1 MLCFSIFYL
10 KKPFRKRKNSDVGK
24 RLGANLNILAFADD
38 IVLIAKNKEVL
49 KHIADFLVEET
60 TYVGLRINYPNK
72 ASLD

>member
-1 MLCFSIFYL
+1 MLFYIL
-10 KKPFRKRKNSDVGK
+10 FEETIRKWKNSDVGK

-49 KHIADFLVEET
+49 KHIADFLVEEA

-72 ASLD
+72 AYLD